1 MLSDC
6 SGDGISPGKQTDQ
19 KQTERCGG
27 VAGDTN
33 RYPTTT
39 TTTSKKRV
47 KINFFLLLSF
57 FLSFISYFYDY
68 DRPEPVLLLLRHKK
82 KSRKNRRTVGSS
94 ETTDEQRLRSLDSF
108 LFYFISCRARQR
120 RHFRFFLFFFSF
132 FSSAT
137 DWKNQ
142 NKQTEKKKCEE
153 SSIITGERVGSIHP
167 SRQMPSVFFFELPSR
182 SVNESAAM
190 T

>member
-1 MLSDC
+1 MW
-6 SGDGISPGKQTDQ
+6 
-19 KQTERCGG
+19 RCGG
-27 VAGDTN
+27 GYESIPN
-33 RYPTTT
+33 NNNN
-39 TTTSKKRV
+39 KQKRV
-47 KINFFLLLSF
+47 KINFFSSF
-57 FLSFISYFYDY
+57 VLSFISYFYDY